1 MSTVKEDDTPFVQEI
16 VRENDLPSANLA
28 HFQAREH
35 ISRVE
40 KLDVRF
46 WHSNFLL
53 SLQAS
58 HREERLINPGGSCYE
73 GTNITGEKAVKDART
88 KLNDALMESWTGI
101 WGLDEIVNFI
111 EARTRSRLR
120 FEQRKAARM
129 KLKS

>member
-28 HFQAREH
+28 HFQAREY

-40 KLDVRF
+40 KLVIRF

-58 HREERLINPGGSCYE
+58 HRKESHINAGEDSYE
-73 GTNITGEKAVKDART
+73 GTNITVEKPVNHSKMQ
-88 KLNDALMESWTGI
+88 LNDALIASYG
-101 WGLDEIVNFI
+101 VNKK
-111 EARTRSRLR
+111 T
-120 FEQRKAARM
+120 
-129 KLKS
+129 